1 MTAEVFT
8 PTVAVTMTPSAV
20 KHVRKQL
27 EKKPDAKGIRL
38 AIKKSGCSGF
48 KYETQWVEDTAADDK
63 VFHIDGVDVFV
74 KEEHLPLVNGIE
86 IDFVTEGVNSMF
98 QFRNPNATAECG
110 CGESFTVAYSD
121 IKIEKSEARTGMQE
135 REVVLTKRE
144 VEARLVP
151 SGTEIMIPSD
161 TFVTITQ
168 SLGGTF
174 TVAVNGNLARIEG
187 HNADALGKKPLES
200 SFETPE
206 DGTVNENQVWEA
218 MQNCYDPEIPVNVVD
233 LGLIYECRIENGTE
247 DGNHVYVLMTLTAA
261 GCGMGPVI
269 TEDVKTKL
277 EHVPNVDKVTVELTF
292 DPPWSNEMLT
302 DEAKLELG
310 ML

>member
-1 MTAEVFT
+1 
-8 PTVAVTMTPSAV
+8 
-20 KHVRKQL
+20 
-27 EKKPDAKGIRL
+27 
-38 AIKKSGCSGF
+38 
-48 KYETQWVEDTAADDK
+48 
-63 VFHIDGVDVFV
+63 
-74 KEEHLPLVNGIE
+74 
-86 IDFVTEGVNSMF
+86 
-98 QFRNPNATAECG
+98 
-110 CGESFTVAYSD
+110 
-121 IKIEKSEARTGMQE
+121 MQE

-187 HNADALGKKPLES
+187 HDADALGKQPLVS
-200 SFETPE
+200 NFDTPE
-206 DGTVNENQVWEA
+206 DGTVNENQMWEA
-218 MQNCYDPEIPVNVVD
+218 LRNCYDPEIPVNVVE
-233 LGLIYECRIENGTE
+233 LGLIYNCSIEQE
-247 DGNHVYVLMTLTAA
+247 PEHGNHIHITMTLTAA

-277 EHVPNVDKVTVELTF
+277 EHVPNVDKVTVDLTF
-292 DPPWSNEMLT
+292 DPPWNSDMLT

>member
-1 MTAEVFT
+1 
-8 PTVAVTMTPSAV
+8 
-20 KHVRKQL
+20 
-27 EKKPDAKGIRL
+27 
-38 AIKKSGCSGF
+38 
-48 KYETQWVEDTAADDK
+48 
-63 VFHIDGVDVFV
+63 
-74 KEEHLPLVNGIE
+74 
-86 IDFVTEGVNSMF
+86 
-98 QFRNPNATAECG
+98 
-110 CGESFTVAYSD
+110 
-121 IKIEKSEARTGMQE
+121 MQE

-187 HNADALGKKPLES
+187 QNADALGKQPLES

-206 DGTVNENQVWEA
+206 DGSVNENQVWEA
-218 MQNCYDPEIPVNVVD
+218 LRNCYDPEIPVNVVE
-233 LGLIYECRIENGTE
+233 LGLIYNCTIENGAE
-247 DGNHVYVLMTLTAA
+247 GGNHVHITMTLTAA

-269 TEDVKTKL
+269 TEDVKFKV

-292 DPPWSNEMLT
+292 DPPWNNDMLT

>member
-1 MTAEVFT
+1 
-8 PTVAVTMTPSAV
+8 
-20 KHVRKQL
+20 
-27 EKKPDAKGIRL
+27 
-38 AIKKSGCSGF
+38 
-48 KYETQWVEDTAADDK
+48 
-63 VFHIDGVDVFV
+63 
-74 KEEHLPLVNGIE
+74 
-86 IDFVTEGVNSMF
+86 
-98 QFRNPNATAECG
+98 
-110 CGESFTVAYSD
+110 
-121 IKIEKSEARTGMQE
+121 MQE

-168 SLGGTF
+168 SLGGSF

-187 HNADALGKKPLES
+187 HDADALGKQPLES
-200 SFETPE
+200 SFETRA

-218 MQNCYDPEIPVNVVD
+218 LRNCYDPEIPVNVVD
-233 LGLIYECRIENGTE
+233 LGLIYNCTIENDTA
-247 DGNHVYVLMTLTAA
+247 DGNHIHILMTLTAA

-269 TEDVKTKL
+269 TDDVKRKV

-292 DPPWSNEMLT
+292 DPPWNSEMLT

>member
-1 MTAEVFT
+1 
-8 PTVAVTMTPSAV
+8 
-20 KHVRKQL
+20 
-27 EKKPDAKGIRL
+27 
-38 AIKKSGCSGF
+38 
-48 KYETQWVEDTAADDK
+48 
-63 VFHIDGVDVFV
+63 
-74 KEEHLPLVNGIE
+74 
-86 IDFVTEGVNSMF
+86 
-98 QFRNPNATAECG
+98 
-110 CGESFTVAYSD
+110 
-121 IKIEKSEARTGMQE
+121 MQE

-151 SGTEIMIPSD
+151 AGTEIMIPSD

-168 SLGGTF
+168 SLGGSF
-174 TVAVNGNLARIEG
+174 TVAVNGNLARIE
-187 HNADALGKKPLES
+187 S
-200 SFETPE
+200 SFDTPE

-218 MQNCYDPEIPVNVVD
+218 MRNCYDPEIPVNVVE
-233 LGLIYECRIENGTE
+233 LGLIYECEIQNGTE
-247 DGNHVYVLMTLTAA
+247 DGNHVYVKMTLTAA

-292 DPPWSNEMLT
+292 DPPWNNDMLT